1 MSIVHSWRCEEDG
14 YHTQPLKSV
23 LLVSNTEMK
32 NHIFRTRSRAS
43 SHFLPQTD
51 QMIGGMQLVFSRD
64 LESPDASMCKELNR
78 DSLQHQDESDLD
90 KRSCRNGASIRVR
103 CLVLLGR
110 RGRGRC
116 ATALMGSHRSFSYLL
131 AVIFLISLHLQQ
143 YNNMESHQENPN
155 LSDIPSTHRQLAQL
169 GHVHTRPINRP
180 LQGEALHS
188 GRQNDRQDTY
198 QDDSQDDRP
207 SYQPRHTQVG
217 LHDSATLQADPHQQ
231 VRKKK
236 KEKKRGTR
244 PPLPSSTSLNASQYE
259 RDTQQQVPD
268 IDAMPLEDE
277 HGRIDDDIERHFR
290 GFRARLEAHAQEV
303 PNTEWMYH
311 VSSWFELDAVD
322 ALVHEQRRLRTMMS
336 SVAASESLWA
346 SKHQEVHREHQELDR
361 KHAEMDR
368 QHEELHSQLRR

>member
-1 MSIVHSWRCEEDG
+1 
-14 YHTQPLKSV
+14 
-23 LLVSNTEMK
+23 
-32 NHIFRTRSRAS
+32 
-43 SHFLPQTD
+43 
-51 QMIGGMQLVFSRD
+51 
-64 LESPDASMCKELNR
+64 
-78 DSLQHQDESDLD
+78 
-90 KRSCRNGASIRVR
+90 
-103 CLVLLGR
+103 
-110 RGRGRC
+110 
-116 ATALMGSHRSFSYLL
+116 
-131 AVIFLISLHLQQ
+131 
-143 YNNMESHQENPN
+143 MESHQENPN

-368 QHEELHSQLRR
+368 QHEELHSQLRRLEQVFGAIERFWWSCGLTRSSSWTRLTMPSQCLLSIRPSADQGSNLFVHIFERAVSGVCNLHSARTHRFGIRVHNQKRNGIQSYYSASPDYLALGHVRSDSSRQVNVDTQRHILVDSGLK